1 MTDIYA
7 WAKRHGVPY
16 PAVQELLALFGTVQR
31 DVTAANGLSEA
42 AVQTNLR
49 LEASRK
55 GIRLWRNN
63 VGVAH
68 DPEACTYVRYGLANE
83 STQMNRVIKSS
94 DLIGI
99 APIVITEAMIGN
111 VIGQFIS
118 REVKAANWRYSGT
131 EREVAQLNWIKLVT
145 SLGGNAC
152 FANSEGTL

>member
-1 MTDIYA
+1 M
-7 WAKRHGVPY
+7 
-16 PAVQELLALFGTVQR
+16 VQGNVR
-31 DVTAANGLSEA
+31 AAEGLSEA

-68 DPEACTYVRYGLANE
+68 DPEAGTYVRYGLGNE
-83 STQMNRVIKSS
+83 STQMNRIIKSG

-99 APIVITEAMIGN
+99 RPIKITPEYLGIT
-111 VIGQFIS
+111 IGQFVS
-118 REVKAANWRYSGT
+118 REAKHGAWRYAGT

-145 SLGGNAC
+145 SLGGDAC
-152 FANSEGTL
+152 FAVGEGTL